1 MATNVSLNAT
11 DAMASSDVTPAT
23 TLVVSILS
31 FITSAVVLF
40 GIACTVE
47 VNNLRGACRSPLPFL
62 VGFASQLIC
71 MPALTFAFSKAFG
84 LGKYLTFT
92 MLAIGC
98 VPGGTTSNVLT
109 YFAAGDTALSIAL
122 TNVTNILALGTLPLV
137 TALVDPTLPHPP
149 SRALAAPSPTV
160 NVTLSHN
167 VFRTHAPRAARSRSA
182 AQLLHIWISW
192 AGLTIRVPFTS
203 IIISLCIILIPAC
216 CGVWLRARNPKCAKI
231 GEKVGAVV
239 GGIVIVSTVLIALL
253 GNQESLSRLDQIMPT
268 GAWLAVCICAPCG
281 MIFAFIALW
290 LSWGLLHLC
299 NTVGG
304 SAACSE
310 RAPAVEV
317 ACGATACAA
326 ISKADSAPSL
336 ATSKTTT
343 VSGELSSGVVDV
355 TVVTAEVT
363 DEAKAHEAQA
373 EASAGA
379 AAAEAAASRE
389 PDGGGTGGG
398 NRERARMTMG
408 GAPQWATVM
417 LETGVQNMPVALA
430 VVNVTLL
437 TARPRLS
444 ADVILSCQIVCGMWT
459 VMTTL
464 FGVVVVFASRWVQS
478 DRCRSRVAG

>member
-1 MATNVSLNAT
+1 MCLATSVAPTDECAPAEAPEEPSLT
-11 DAMASSDVTPAT
+11 
-23 TLVVSILS
+23 
-31 FITSAVVLF
+31 
-40 GIACTVE
+40 
-47 VNNLRGACRSPLPFL
+47 
-62 VGFASQLIC
+62 
-71 MPALTFAFSKAFG
+71 
-84 LGKYLTFT
+84 
-92 MLAIGC
+92 
-98 VPGGTTSNVLT
+98 
-109 YFAAGDTALSIAL
+109 
-122 TNVTNILALGTLPLV
+122 
-137 TALVDPTLPHPP
+137 
-149 SRALAAPSPTV
+149 AAP
-160 NVTLSHN
+160 
-167 VFRTHAPRAARSRSA
+167 
-182 AQLLHIWISW
+182 
-192 AGLTIRVPFTS
+192 
-203 IIISLCIILIPAC
+203 
-216 CGVWLRARNPKCAKI
+216 
-231 GEKVGAVV
+231 
-239 GGIVIVSTVLIALL
+239 
-253 GNQESLSRLDQIMPT
+253 
-268 GAWLAVCICAPCG
+268 
-281 MIFAFIALW
+281 
-290 LSWGLLHLC
+290 
-299 NTVGG
+299 
-304 SAACSE
+304 
-310 RAPAVEV
+310 
-317 ACGATACAA
+317 
-326 ISKADSAPSL
+326 KADSAPSL

-343 VSGELSSGVVDV
+343 VSGELSGGVVDV